1 MSGLSAEANEIN
13 PEFYIQPKK
22 KKQNKKPQ
30 VEQSHFQAKE
40 KAENSQPADLYWII
54 VNGSSLDRSEMIPEG
69 ILLHQ

>member
-1 MSGLSAEANEIN
+1 MVSGLSAEANEIN

-40 KAENSQPADLYWII
+40 KAENSQPADLY
-54 VNGSSLDRSEMIPEG
+54 
-69 ILLHQ
+69 